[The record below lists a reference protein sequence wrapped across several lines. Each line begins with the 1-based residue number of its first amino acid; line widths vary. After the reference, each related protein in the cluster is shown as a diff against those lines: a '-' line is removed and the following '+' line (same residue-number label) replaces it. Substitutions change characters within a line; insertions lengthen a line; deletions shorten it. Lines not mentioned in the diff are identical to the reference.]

1 MEAVAVDTSFAP
13 EPPRPGPGSVAWLSE
28 LRRAAFARFEE
39 LGFPTPKNEDWRYT
53 GIQPITG
60 TNWVR
65 AAREP
70 ELAEI
75 PPAGVRVRR
84 LSEALRD
91 AEPFLGRIAGF
102 QSSAFVALNTA
113 MLEDALVVEIAKGAV
128 VAEPIRITFRSG
140 GAAED
145 QVQYPRVLILAG
157 ERSQASVVQAYAGD
171 GRYLTNAVTEIALGE
186 GALLEH
192 YVLQQ
197 ESPAASHVHTLAAR
211 QSRASHFTSHNLA
224 FGGALARTD
233 ISVLLDAEG
242 AECTLNGL
250 FVGRGEQHLD
260 NHTVVDHAKPRC
272 VSRELYKGVLDDAAR
287 GVFHGKV
294 IVRQD
299 AQKTDAVQT
308 NKNLLL
314 SRRALVNS
322 TPALEILADDV
333 KCKHGSTTGQLDSA
347 AVFYLR
353 SRGIGEAAARAMLT
367 QAFAAD
373 LAERI
378 RIPALR
384 AEVERELGERLSG
397 AAGEAAR

>member
-1 MEAVAVDTSFAP
+1 MEAVAVDTRFAP
-13 EPPRPGPGSVAWLSE
+13 EPPLPAAGTPAWLAG
-28 LRRAAFARFEE
+28 LRRSAFARFEE
-39 LGFPTPKNEDWRYT
+39 LGFPTPRNEDWRYT
-53 GIQPITG
+53 GVQPITG
-60 TNWVR
+60 TDWAPAR
-65 AAREP
+65 REP
-70 ELAEI
+70 EQKPL

-91 AEPFLGRIAGF
+91 AEPFLGQIARF
-102 QSSAFVALNTA
+102 DANAFAALNTA
-113 MLEDALVVEIAKGAV
+113 MLDDALVLEIEKGAV
-128 VAEPIRITFRSG
+128 VAEPIEIAFRSDD
-140 GAAED
+140 AAGPL
-145 QVQYPRVLILAG
+145 VGSPRVLILAG
-157 ERSQASVVQAYAGD
+157 ERSQASVVQAYAGK
-171 GRYLTNAVTEIALGE
+171 GRYFTNAVTEIALGE

-192 YVLQQ
+192 FVLQQ
-197 ESPAASHVHTLAAR
+197 ESTAACHVHTLAAR
-211 QSRASHFTSHNLA
+211 QARDSHFTSHNLA

-233 ISVLLDAEG
+233 LSVLLDAEG

-260 NHTVVDHAKPRC
+260 NHTIVDHAKPRC
-272 VSRELYKGVLDDAAR
+272 VSRQLYKGILDDAAR
-287 GVFHGKV
+287 GVFHGRV
-294 IVRQD
+294 IVRPD
-299 AQKTDAVQT
+299 AQKTDAIQT

-333 KCKHGSTTGQLDSA
+333 KCKHGSTTGQLDA
-347 AVFYLR
+347 AALFYLR
-353 SRGIGEAAARAMLT
+353 SRGIGEAAARALLT

-397 AAGEAAR
+397 GAETGR

>member
-13 EPPRPGPGSVAWLSE
+13 EPLAAAGNVAWLAE

-39 LGFPTPKNEDWRYT
+39 LGFPTPHNEDWRYT
-53 GIQPITG
+53 GVQPITG

-65 AAREP
+65 GAREP
-70 ELAEI
+70 EVAKL
-75 PPAGVRVRR
+75 PAGVRVRR
-84 LSEALRD
+84 LSEALRE
-91 AEPFLGRIAGF
+91 AEPLLGRIARF
-102 QSSAFVALNTA
+102 ATSAFAALNTA
-113 MLEDALVVEIAKGAV
+113 MVEDALVLEIERGAV
-128 VAEPIRITFRSG
+128 VAEPIRITFRSV
-140 GAAED
+140 GASPA
-145 QVQYPRVLILAG
+145 QVQYPRVLIAAG
-157 ERSQASVVQAYAGD
+157 ERSQASVVQAYTGQ
-171 GRYLTNAVTEIALGE
+171 GRYFTNAVTEIALGE

-192 YVLQQ
+192 FVLQQ
-197 ESPAASHVHTLAAR
+197 ESAAACHVHTLAAR
-211 QSRASHFTSHNLA
+211 QARASHFTSHNLA

-233 ISVLLDAEG
+233 LSVLLDAEG
-242 AECTLNGL
+242 AECALNGL

-260 NHTVVDHAKPRC
+260 NHITVDHAKPRC
-272 VSRELYKGVLDDAAR
+272 VSRQLYKGILDDAAR
-287 GVFHGKV
+287 GVFHGRV
-294 IVRQD
+294 IVRPD
-299 AQKTDAVQT
+299 AQKTDAIQT

-333 KCKHGSTTGQLDSA
+333 KCKHGSTTGQLDA
-347 AVFYLR
+347 AALFYLR

-384 AEVERELGERLSG
+384 AEVERELGRRLSG
-397 AAGEAAR
+397 AGAETGR